1 MWPFLGPNEQ
11 LISYLAWAHLESN
24 PLAGPPASPVPDPD
38 SKLVS
43 LVMTPWLPVW
53 KKCFRQFQKDLHILT
68 WPLFFCLCK
77 LLLNIFFKKTFHY
90 TILWRNLHNLWTW
103 CKSNPN
109 DYWENT
115 LECQSCV
122 HPENVNVCV
131 FSSFVQNYLIPAP
144 GTK

>member
-1 MWPFLGPNEQ
+1 MTFSRSEWAVNFIFGLGSPWIKSPGGSACLTRARPWQ
-11 LISYLAWAHLESN
+11 QTRLPGYDSLA
-24 PLAGPPASPVPDPD
+24 AGL
-38 SKLVS
+38 K
-43 LVMTPWLPVW
+43 

>member
-53 KKCFRQFQKDLHILT
+53 KKNVLDS
-68 WPLFFCLCK
+68 
-77 LLLNIFFKKTFHY
+77 FKKIYIF
-90 TILWRNLHNLWTW
+90 
-103 CKSNPN
+103 
-109 DYWENT
+109 
-115 LECQSCV
+115 
-122 HPENVNVCV
+122 
-131 FSSFVQNYLIPAP
+131 
-144 GTK
+144 